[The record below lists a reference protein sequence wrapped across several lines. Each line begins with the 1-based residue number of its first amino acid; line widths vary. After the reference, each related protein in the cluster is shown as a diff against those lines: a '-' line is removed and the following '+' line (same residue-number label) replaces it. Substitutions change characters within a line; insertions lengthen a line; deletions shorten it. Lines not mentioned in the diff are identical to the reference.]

1 LWIPDKTAIWRLAT
15 ILERNEDTGM
25 VTVELASS
33 SPYSDE
39 NEDNSDEEDRRGRW
53 GGTTTFEMGNGLT
66 EIRQVKVCDTHA
78 FDPSHAD
85 DLEDAA
91 KLNMLHEAPL
101 FNLLIKRFKQVGISM
116 YACCWACLCYI

>member
-1 LWIPDKTAIWRLAT
+1 
-15 ILERNEDTGM
+15 M

-39 NEDNSDEEDRRGRW
+39 NKDNRDEEESWRW

-101 FNLLIKRFKQVGISM
+101 FNLLIKRFKQVGIPM
-116 YACCWACLCYI
+116 RCCWACLCYI